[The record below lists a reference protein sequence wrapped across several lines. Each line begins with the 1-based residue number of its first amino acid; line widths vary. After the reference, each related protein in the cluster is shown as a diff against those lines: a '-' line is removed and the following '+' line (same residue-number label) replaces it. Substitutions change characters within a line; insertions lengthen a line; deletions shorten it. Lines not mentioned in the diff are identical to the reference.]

1 MTDENTLR
9 KRLVQTDGTDQDSS
23 KNGEEKVGF
32 HFANLKAFKHI
43 IKESLEWVR
52 ILVLCFAAGAIMIG
66 VVYNFFANTEKDI
79 HDAVYQTLYKLMEVQ
94 AAAHVTSSSN
104 ENNIQESIQL
114 APLNETNI

>member
-23 KNGEEKVGF
+23 KDGEEKVRF
-32 HFANLKAFKHI
+32 HFANLKSFKHI

-66 VVYNFFANTEKDI
+66 VVYNFFANTEKGI
-79 HDAVYQTLYKLMEVQ
+79 PDAVFQKLYKFMEVQ
-94 AAAHVTSSSN
+94 AAAHVTSSST
-104 ENNIQESIQL
+104 ESTIPEWIQL
-114 APLNETNI
+114 PLTNETNN